1 MNESVNYKE
10 YLKNVKSVRKKLLI
24 YLRELEFQLYP
35 EEVYKLTHQEEY
47 LEDVEFELNNRIIHN
62 LVKETIEIFLSLN
75 TDYIGDKNKSVINIP
90 MTNSYFYEF
99 ENLVN
104 IAQTNGISLENDLLN
119 SLEDIKDN
127 LKSSNIKDNDEL
139 VETYT
144 ENEEIPKLYSE
155 AYYEFLDAEPFE
167 FTHSLCY
174 ELARRNNDV
183 NFILNFINSTIEEY
197 TKKYFVYG
205 DKNIKEAYQEEDFKI
220 FLAQIISIS
229 ENNSEIMKDID
240 YNPETLGS
248 LFVNDYLKSL
258 LMGLIDKLYYEYYII
273 YRYDNH
279 NEQVDKIY
287 DKNKYLERDSNLT
300 SNIDKIV
307 SSENK
312 NILKTDSFTL
322 VQSTKK
328 NDFIFNKVYQDFYA
342 PIRDF
347 TNIELKLNLN
357 LPKEELMN
365 YLEAIK
371 DNYDS
376 TESSIKGLSEILNN
390 DYEYSKEKIKNMKL
404 EDWHH
409 HFFIFDYMFVNK
421 DKNENTKYEK
431 LKEIFIAECGYLVK
445 KTESEE
451 KADKK
456 NRDNSKYK
464 AVSKEARYSK
474 VLKDKYD
481 NMNQEDIKPYY
492 TSEAIR
498 KKYVFIKKLIDNKI
512 YKKLISGKDGY

>member
-127 LKSSNIKDNDEL
+127 LKSSNIKDDDEL
-139 VETYT
+139 LEIYS
-144 ENEEIPKLYSE
+144 ENEKIPKLYSE

-240 YNPETLGS
+240 YNPKTLGS

-300 SNIDKIV
+300 RNIDKIE
-307 SSENK
+307 SSEKK

-365 YLEAIK
+365 YLETIK

-376 TESSIKGLSEILNN
+376 TESSIKGLSEILNI
-390 DYEYSKEKIKNMKL
+390 DYEYSKEEIKNMRLK
-404 EDWHH
+404 DWHH
-409 HFFIFDYMFVNK
+409 HLFIYDYMCASNDTNK
-421 DKNENTKYEK
+421 STKYEK
-431 LKEIFIAECGYLVK
+431 LEEIFIAECGYLVK
-445 KTESEE
+445 KTVSKE

-456 NRDNSKYK
+456 NKV
-464 AVSKEARYSK
+464 VSKEARYSK
-474 VLKDKYD
+474 ALKDKYD

>member
-127 LKSSNIKDNDEL
+127 LKSSNIKDDDEL
-139 VETYT
+139 LEIYS
-144 ENEEIPKLYSE
+144 ENEKIPKLYSE

-240 YNPETLGS
+240 YNPKTLGS

-300 SNIDKIV
+300 RNIDKIE
-307 SSENK
+307 SSEKK

-365 YLEAIK
+365 YLETIK

-376 TESSIKGLSEILNN
+376 TESSIKGLSEILNI
-390 DYEYSKEKIKNMKL
+390 DYEYSKEEIKNMRLK
-404 EDWHH
+404 DWHH
-409 HFFIFDYMFVNK
+409 HLFIYDYMCASNDTNK
-421 DKNENTKYEK
+421 STKYEK
-431 LKEIFIAECGYLVK
+431 LEEIFIAECGYLVK
-445 KTESEE
+445 KTVSKE

-456 NRDNSKYK
+456 NRDNSNYK
-464 AVSKEARYSK
+464 VVSKEARYSK
-474 VLKDKYD
+474 ELKDKYD

>member
-1 MNESVNYKE
+1 
-10 YLKNVKSVRKKLLI
+10 
-24 YLRELEFQLYP
+24 
-35 EEVYKLTHQEEY
+35 
-47 LEDVEFELNNRIIHN
+47 
-62 LVKETIEIFLSLN
+62 
-75 TDYIGDKNKSVINIP
+75 
-90 MTNSYFYEF
+90 
-99 ENLVN
+99 
-104 IAQTNGISLENDLLN
+104 
-119 SLEDIKDN
+119 
-127 LKSSNIKDNDEL
+127 
-139 VETYT
+139 
-144 ENEEIPKLYSE
+144 
-155 AYYEFLDAEPFE
+155 
-167 FTHSLCY
+167 
-174 ELARRNNDV
+174 
-183 NFILNFINSTIEEY
+183 
-197 TKKYFVYG
+197 
-205 DKNIKEAYQEEDFKI
+205 
-220 FLAQIISIS
+220 
-229 ENNSEIMKDID
+229 
-240 YNPETLGS
+240 
-248 LFVNDYLKSL
+248 
-258 LMGLIDKLYYEYYII
+258 
-273 YRYDNH
+273 
-279 NEQVDKIY
+279 
-287 DKNKYLERDSNLT
+287 
-300 SNIDKIV
+300 
-307 SSENK
+307 
-312 NILKTDSFTL
+312 
-322 VQSTKK
+322 
-328 NDFIFNKVYQDFYA
+328 
-342 PIRDF
+342 
-347 TNIELKLNLN
+347 
-357 LPKEELMN
+357 MN

>member
-24 YLRELEFQLYP
+24 YLRELEFQLYLK
-35 EEVYKLTHQEEY
+35 EVYKLKHPEEC
-47 LEDVEFELNNRIIHN
+47 LEDVEFKLDNSIIYD
-62 LVKETIEIFLSLN
+62 LIKEVTKTFSSLN
-75 TDYIGDKNKSVINIP
+75 TDSITGKNKSDINIP

-127 LKSSNIKDNDEL
+127 LKSSNIKDDDEL
-139 VETYT
+139 IEIYS

-220 FLAQIISIS
+220 FLDEIISIS
-229 ENNSEIMKDID
+229 ENYSEIMQDID
-240 YNPETLGS
+240 YNPKTLGS

-312 NILKTDSFTL
+312 NILKTNSFTL

-365 YLEAIK
+365 YLETIK

-376 TESSIKGLSEILNN
+376 TESSIKGLSEILNI
-390 DYEYSKEKIKNMKL
+390 DYEYSKEEIKNMRL

-409 HFFIFDYMFVNK
+409 HLFIYDYMCASN
-421 DKNENTKYEK
+421 DKNKSTKYEK
-431 LKEIFIAECGYLVK
+431 LEEIFIAECGYLVK
-445 KTESEE
+445 KKVSEE

-456 NRDNSKYK
+456 NRDNSNYRVVYK
-464 AVSKEARYSK
+464 EVRYSK
-474 VLKDKYD
+474 ELKDKYD
-481 NMNQEDIKPYY
+481 NMNKEDIKPYY